1 VAFGWKAAA
10 RRALAGAALAAASA
24 SVCGTAFAA
33 AGAWWRSDQA
43 QVRLI
48 AANDATG
55 TSQRLSLGLEFKLIP
70 GWKIYWRSPGDAGY
84 PPRVNWA
91 GSENLESVAV
101 RWPVPHRFS
110 VLGLETLGYKSEV
123 VLPLDAVLFEPGKPL
138 KLQADVQFLT
148 CDEICVPYQAHVALD
163 LPLGAL
169 TTTREAALILRF
181 AADVPQQGGTDS
193 LRLAQAFVDGPPGD
207 QSVRVIVPAAVKL
220 STPDLFVEGP
230 PGFRYGA
237 PRLAAGGQVLT
248 VVATPPPSKQG
259 ADADLVGKKLTF
271 TLVSAG
277 HAIEQQLVAARG
289 DAFAERLPPPFSWRA
304 LATMIALALAG
315 GLILNLMPCVLPV
328 LSIKLLSVV
337 GHAGGPEREV
347 RNGFLASAAGIVAS
361 FLVLATAA
369 VALQSAGMTAGWGIQ
384 FQQPLFLV
392 AMALLLALFA
402 ANLWGLFEFH
412 LPGAVADVAATA
424 GQGRGMV
431 GHFATGAFVTL
442 LATPC
447 SAPFLG
453 TAVGFA
459 LARGPGDIYAVF
471 AALGVG
477 LALPYLLVA
486 AVPHLATR
494 LPRPGPWMGTM
505 RRILGLALAAT
516 AGWLLTVLDAQA
528 GHRAAIV
535 AGGAMVLVVGILLA
549 RRLAPTLPRAG
560 GWAAVGVLAAIALAA
575 PLALPPGQPRIAT
588 GGLTGEVI
596 RWVAFDPA
604 SIAGEIAAGRTVFVD
619 VTADWC
625 LTCQVNKTLV
635 IDPEPI
641 RSRLNAPRVVAM
653 RADWTRPDPVI
664 AAFLHRYGRFGIPF
678 NVVYGP
684 GTPGGRVLPELLTRD
699 AVAAALDAASGT
711 PRTAGR

>member
-1 VAFGWKAAA
+1 M
-10 RRALAGAALAAASA
+10 AAASA
-24 SVCGTAFAA
+24 FVCGTAFAA

-84 PPRVNWA
+84 PPRINWA

-101 RWPVPHRFS
+101 RWPAPHRFS
-110 VLGLETLGYKSEV
+110 VLGLETLGYKGEV

-138 KLQADVQFLT
+138 KLQANVQFLT
-148 CDEICVPYQAHVALD
+148 CDEICVPYEAHVALD
-163 LPLGAL
+163 LPPGAQ

-193 LRLAQAFVDGPPGD
+193 LHLAQAFVDGPPGD
-207 QSVRVIVPAAVKL
+207 QSVRVIVPAPVKL

-230 PGFRYGA
+230 RGFRFGA
-237 PRLAAGGQVLT
+237 PRLAPGDTGGPVLT

-271 TLVSAG
+271 TLVSG
-277 HAIEQQLVAARG
+277 GRAIEQQLVASRG
-289 DAFAERLPPPFSWRA
+289 NAFAERLPPPFSWRA
-304 LATMIALALAG
+304 LATMVALAVGG

-337 GHAGGPEREV
+337 GHAGGTESDV
-347 RNGFLASAAGIVAS
+347 RKGFLASAAGITAS

-369 VALQSAGMTAGWGIQ
+369 VALKSAGMAAGWGIQ

-424 GQGRGMV
+424 GHGKGMV

-459 LARGPGDIYAVF
+459 LARGAGEIYAVF

-494 LPRPGPWMGTM
+494 LPRPGPWMGTV
-505 RRILGLALAAT
+505 RRVLGLALAAT

-528 GHRAAIV
+528 GHHATIV
-535 AGGAMVLVVGILLA
+535 AGGAMVLVIGVLLA
-549 RRLAPTLPRAG
+549 RRLVPALPRAG
-560 GWAAVGVLAAIALAA
+560 GWAAVAVLAAVALAA
-575 PLALPPGQPRIAT
+575 PLALPTGPPGSAD
-588 GGLTGEVI
+588 GGSAGEAI

-625 LTCQVNKTLV
+625 LTCQVNKALV

-678 NVVYGP
+678 NAVYGP
-684 GTPGGRVLPELLTRD
+684 GTPGGRVLPELLSRD

-711 PRTAGR
+711 PRSAGR